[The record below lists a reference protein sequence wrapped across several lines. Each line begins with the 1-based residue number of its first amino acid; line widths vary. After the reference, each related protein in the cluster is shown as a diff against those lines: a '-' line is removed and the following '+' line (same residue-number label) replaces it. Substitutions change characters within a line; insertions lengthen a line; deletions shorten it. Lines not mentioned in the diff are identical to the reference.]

1 KNTELIWNSSID
13 VYQKII
19 DHPFLDE
26 LKSGTLDI
34 EKFKFYLAQDS
45 LYLSY
50 YVRALSYLA
59 AKSPVIK
66 ATNMFS
72 RHVAEASRI
81 EASLH
86 SSILQKFG
94 VNLSSYKQSPAS
106 RAYTDF
112 LIAMTASEPF
122 HVGLASVLPCYWI
135 YREVGR
141 HVRKTMSD
149 DNPYVVWADV
159 YSGKQ
164 YGDSVQEV
172 LDLIDSMKFTE
183 DQLGQMKLVFRL
195 GSYYEY
201 RFWDSAYKL
210 EGWLIDPYF

>member
-1 KNTELIWNSSID
+1 MIWQSSID

-19 DHPFLDE
+19 DHPFLNE

-34 EKFKFYLAQDS
+34 KKFKFYLVQDS
-45 LYLSY
+45 LYLSH

-59 AKSPVIK
+59 AKSPVIE

-72 RHVAEASRI
+72 RHIVEASSI

-86 SSILQKFG
+86 SSVLQRFE
-94 VNLSSYKQSPAS
+94 VNLSSYRQSPTS

-112 LIAMTASEPF
+112 LIAMTSSEPF

-141 HVRKTMSD
+141 HVRKTMNG
-149 DNPYVVWADV
+149 DNPYLVWADV

-164 YGDSVQEV
+164 YGDAVQEV
-172 LDLIDSMKFTE
+172 LDLTDSIKFTE
-183 DQLGQMKLVFRL
+183 NQLGQMELAFRL

-201 RFWDSAYKL
+201 KFWDSAYML
-210 EGWLIDPYF
+210 EGWVIDPYF